1 MQFSLARETL
11 LAVVS
16 KVAPIAGRSSTL
28 PILTQMLVRAE
39 GQTLTL
45 TATDLDVEVVMSCP
59 AEIQAG
65 GELALPASKLKDIL
79 KSLPDGV
86 RIKLATTGDR
96 VTLSAGRSRFVL
108 SSMAATDYPSMEEFK
123 PRQTLRVLPSQLADL
138 LDRTAFAAAHND
150 ARYYLNGVLMDVRT
164 DGLRC
169 VATNGHRLALH
180 EVPMEGLA
188 GTAQALIPRKG
199 VQELG
204 RLLQGC
210 DEPVD
215 LEFGAG
221 FVRIRHGRVQ
231 FTTKLIDGRFPDYE
245 AVMPNQIT
253 DRAIVD
259 KGELRGAVARVAILA
274 NEQHR
279 GVRLQFEQGTLSIS
293 AANRQDE
300 DAHEQVAVE
309 TTCERL
315 AIGFNVDYLMEALSA
330 IRGEQVLFLLGRS
343 DQSALVRE
351 VESEACR
358 QVIMPVRM

>member
-16 KVAPIAGRSSTL
+16 KVAPIVGRNSTL
-28 PILTQMLVRAE
+28 PILTQLLMRAE

-45 TATDLDVEVVMSCP
+45 TGTDLEVEVVASCP
-59 AEIQAG
+59 AEIQAS
-65 GELALPASKLKDIL
+65 GELAVPARKLLEIL

-86 RIKLATTGDR
+86 RIKLTATGDR
-96 VTLSAGRSRFVL
+96 VTLAAGRSRFVL

-123 PRQTLRVLPSQLADL
+123 ARQTLRVPQSQLADL
-138 LDRTAFAAAHND
+138 LERTSFAAAHND
-150 ARYYLNGVLMDVRT
+150 ARYYLNGVLLDVRA

-180 EVPMEGLA
+180 EIPMEGLC

-204 RLLQGC
+204 RLLQSN
-210 DEPVD
+210 DEPVEM
-215 LEFGAG
+215 EFGTG
-221 FVRIRHGRVQ
+221 FVCVRLGSVQ

-245 AVMPNQIT
+245 AVIPSQNT
-253 DRAIVD
+253 DRAVVD
-259 KGELRGAVARVAILA
+259 KGNRRGAVARVAILA
-274 NEQHR
+274 NEGHR

-293 AANRQDE
+293 AANRQEE
-300 DAHEQVAVE
+300 DAHEEVAVD
-309 TTCERL
+309 TTCGRL
-315 AIGFNVDYLMEALSA
+315 VIGFNVDYLMEALAA